1 MLCAFWTALYEWPWD
16 FVLSIQDS
24 LMWAI
29 KRCFIAR
36 VSSAVATHQW
46 TINYWDPRKRGGNWE
61 ERDKGEERES
71 THKVPCREARL
82 SISLSKNAQRTRW
95 GDTNSKF
102 LKPQDQVIT
111 TGPKDSRLPTVNKKF
126 LGRTPALNRNTERKP
141 PCRGTPSWNWTNII
155 LKGNLLWHRSAFVDL
170 WKVVTNSMRVWLH
183 LYKALCVFILS

>member
-1 MLCAFWTALYEWPWD
+1 MPFLPEMPCAFWTALYEWPWD

-71 THKVPCREARL
+71 THKVPCREAGL

-111 TGPKDSRLPTVNKKF
+111 TGPTDSRLPTVNKKF
-126 LGRTPALNRNTERKP
+126 LGRTPALNRN
-141 PCRGTPSWNWTNII
+141 II
-155 LKGNLLWHRSAFVDL
+155 SFPEVQPLNHPGCLWFHWLDFFVLILLC
-170 WKVVTNSMRVWLH
+170 
-183 LYKALCVFILS
+183 CVLTQTRDASGQTMC